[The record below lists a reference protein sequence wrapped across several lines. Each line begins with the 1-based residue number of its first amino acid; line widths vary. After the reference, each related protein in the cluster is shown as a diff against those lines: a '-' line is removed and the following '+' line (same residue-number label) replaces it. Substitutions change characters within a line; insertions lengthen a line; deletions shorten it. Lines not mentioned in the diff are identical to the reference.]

1 MKKLYVLLLSAV
13 LLSACGN
20 DPDVEPEPLYTVNY
34 YVKGTGNMNIDS
46 IQYLDEQGHLQTL
59 TNINYFSKEFKTR
72 SKVSTM
78 LRAKGYM
85 LSGSY
90 EFEHKVVGAKSD
102 IFRKT
107 YSFSGSGV
115 FFFDVKKTANF

>member
-1 MKKLYVLLLSAV
+1 MKNIFILLLSTV
-13 LLSACGN
+13 LLAACGN
-20 DPDVEPEPLYTVNY
+20 DPEIEPEPLYNVKY

-59 TNINYFSKEFKTR
+59 TNINYFSKEFKSR
-72 SKVSTM
+72 SKVSAM
-78 LRAKGYM
+78 LRAKGWM

-90 EFEHKVVGAKSD
+90 EFEQVVTGPNQD
-102 IFRKT
+102 NYRKT

-115 FFFDVKKTANF
+115 FFFDLKKKTNF